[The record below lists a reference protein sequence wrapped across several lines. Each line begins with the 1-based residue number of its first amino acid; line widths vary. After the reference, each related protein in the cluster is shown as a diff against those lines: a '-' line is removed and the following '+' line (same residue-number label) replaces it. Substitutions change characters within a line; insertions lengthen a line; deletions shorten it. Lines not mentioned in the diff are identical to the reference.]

1 MPTIVGFIIGML
13 SELVPIGFDEIFGT
27 NLSEIITDESVAE
40 VVLAPFVWMVK
51 LLQMII
57 VK

>member
-1 MPTIVGFIIGML
+1 MPTIIGFIIGML
-13 SELVPIGFDEIFGT
+13 SELVPVSFDEIFGT
-27 NLSEIITDESVAE
+27 NLSKIITDESVAN
-40 VVLAPFVWMVK
+40 VMLAPFMWILK